1 MTILVLAQKKILYSG
16 LFQRLDAIKTGFR
29 EINRRGTLTI
39 ILIWLVATL
48 ATGYLGA
55 LYLTFQT
62 GFFIRESNKFAA
74 EYKEEV
80 LKLEL
85 EVQEAERGLASSH
98 KETLESMEKISGIKY
113 VSPVRDVALSLYGL
127 DTEK

>member
-1 MTILVLAQKKILYSG
+1 MIILVLAQKKILYSG
-16 LFQRLDAIKTGFR
+16 LFQRLDAIKTGVQ

-62 GFFIRESNKFAA
+62 GFFIQESNKFAA
-74 EYKEEV
+74 EYKEKV

-85 EVQEAERGLASSH
+85 EVQEAERGLASGH
-98 KETLESMEKISGIKY
+98 KETLELMEKISGIKY
-113 VSPVRDVALSLYGL
+113 VSPEVFTASALQGV
-127 DTEK
+127 KP